1 MQFYATYAG
10 HLYSMVGG
18 DVFQQNAYGNYV
30 ATSAVLDGRQSG
42 TVSVVLTGYA
52 VTTPKG
58 NILMQTTSGGYI
70 YLNDGWTDKG
80 TTYISQYSQTQ
91 AQALVNKIIANN
103 KTIIQNNILC
113 ARFASKLTAA
123 EKETLYNL
131 QSRLQSRN
139 QALTSTG
146 VCGNIQTS
154 YPAGY
159 SYLESYL
166 DTFMASGGVGM
177 STAIIIVVSAVVIAS
192 LSTAAYFAYKSFA
205 DESAQDVKYSKELT
219 ATLTSK
225 LTDEEYQQL
234 LTETKGI
241 VTKARIKQSL
251 SSTSNVVML
260 GLAAAGGYFIYK
272 FFKGKNKK

>member
-1 MQFYATYAG
+1 M
-10 HLYSMVGG
+10 YSMVGG
-18 DVFQQNAYGNYV
+18 YIYHLNSYGNYV
-30 ATSAVLDGRQSG
+30 ATSAVLDGTQTG
-42 TVSVVLTGYA
+42 TVSVVLTGYS
-52 VTTPKG
+52 VTTTKG
-58 NILMQTTSGGYI
+58 SVLMQTTSGGYI
-70 YLNDGWTDKG
+70 ALDEGWTDKG

-131 QSRLQSRN
+131 QTRLQSRN

-159 SYLESYL
+159 AYLESYL
-166 DTFMASGGVGM
+166 DAFMASGGVGM
-177 STAIIIVVSAVVIAS
+177 STAIIIVISAVVIAS

-205 DESAQDVKYSKELT
+205 DESEQDVKYSKELT

-234 LTETKGI
+234 LKETKGI

-251 SSTSNVVML
+251 SSTSGILTL
-260 GLAAAGGYFIYK
+260 GLAAVGGYFIYQ
-272 FFKGKNKK
+272 FFKGKKKK